1 MQWDRVLRLLLI
13 ESIMSKLCYTVKHNE
28 FTIQVK
34 AATYKYDCGVIIEVK
49 SIKSGKSYVGLT
61 KIPCFTGNSR
71 KVRRLARL
79 VKRKL
84 IARLG

>member
-1 MQWDRVLRLLLI
+1 
-13 ESIMSKLCYTVKHNE
+13 MSKLCYTLKHKQ

-34 AATYKYDCGVIIEVK
+34 AATYEYDCGVIIEVK
-49 SIKSGKSYVGLT
+49 STKSGKSYVGLT

-79 VKRKL
+79 LKRKL
-84 IARLG
+84 ILKMG